1 MKKFISSVKEEV
13 KSLKPMN
20 IVVFVVITALYFV
33 AGFSASHFAEQ
44 RGFFE
49 IWGRRMPLASLAG
62 VFSSVSNLFL
72 ITLVVFYGKSGFLVS
87 MGISVVRF
95 ARLAKGIIIARN
107 VPSIPGTV
115 LSLFALIVL
124 ILIYRRNEKI
134 ALVQKEKFD
143 LIKKDQE
150 NLSEMFLETAKAL
163 ASAIDAKDRYTH
175 GHSTRVANY
184 SKEIAKRA
192 GKSEQEI
199 KDIYFSAL
207 LHDVGKI
214 GVNEAIINKK
224 GKLTEEEFNE
234 IKKHTI
240 WGWEILSNIV
250 HSPTLCIGAH
260 YHHEKYNG
268 AGYPEGLAG
277 EDIPEFA
284 RIIAVADAYDAM
296 TSKRSYRDTMEQAR
310 VRSEIENGIGSQFDP
325 DFAKIMLKM
334 IDEDSGYNMKESAK

>member
-1 MKKFISSVKEEV
+1 MKKFISSIKEEV
-13 KSLKPMN
+13 KSLKPLN
-20 IVVFVVITALYFV
+20 IIVFAAIIALYFF
-33 AGFSASHFAEQ
+33 AGFSASHFAVQ

-49 IWGRRMPLASLAG
+49 IWGSRMPLASLAG
-62 VFSSVSNLFL
+62 VFSSLSNIFL
-72 ITLVVFYGKSGFLVS
+72 ISMVVFYGKLGFLVS
-87 MGISVVRF
+87 MGISVIRF
-95 ARLAKGIIIARN
+95 ARLAWGIIVVRN
-107 VPSIPGTV
+107 SPSIPGTV

-143 LIKKDQE
+143 LIKKEQE

-163 ASAIDAKDRYTH
+163 VSAIDAKDRYTH

-184 SKEIAKRA
+184 SKEIARRA

-214 GVNEAIINKK
+214 GVDEAIINKK

-250 HSPTLCIGAH
+250 HSPTLRVGAH
-260 YHHEKYNG
+260 YHHEKFDG
-268 AGYPEGLAG
+268 TGYPEGLAG

-296 TSKRSYRDTMEQAR
+296 TSTRSYRDTMQQAQ

-325 DFAKIMLKM
+325 KFAKIMLEM
-334 IDEDSGYNMKESAK
+334 IDEDPEYKMKEQPK